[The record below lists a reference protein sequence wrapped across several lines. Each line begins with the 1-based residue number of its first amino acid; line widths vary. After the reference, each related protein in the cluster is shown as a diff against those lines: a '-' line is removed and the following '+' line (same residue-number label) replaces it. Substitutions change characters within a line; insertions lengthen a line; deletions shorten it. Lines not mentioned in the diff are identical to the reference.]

1 MPDCDK
7 SFFQKTHLEIHTRA
21 HTGVK
26 PFVCKEPTC
35 GQRFSQ
41 LGNLKTHE
49 RRHTGERPYRCDICS
64 KTFAQRGNVR
74 AHKIV
79 HTSAKPFTCKLDSC
93 NKQFTQLGN
102 LKSHQNKF
110 HQDTIRNLKR
120 RFETMREG
128 DVVSSWEKNMWE
140 YFGSLYKNC
149 NKGIRGRGK
158 DRRISN
164 IGLVKQEEE
173 EDMSRRDS
181 CISTTSNSSFYS
193 NNGAFPPFDGY
204 PMGPPA
210 SSFTTDFNP
219 VNARMF

>member
-1 MPDCDK
+1 MANIAK
-7 SFFQKTHLEIHTRA
+7 
-21 HTGVK
+21 
-26 PFVCKEPTC
+26 VCKEPTC

-49 RRHTGERPYRCDICS
+49 RRHTGERPYSCEICG

-79 HTSAKPFTCKLDSC
+79 HTSAKPFTCKLDAC

-110 HQDTIRNLKR
+110 HADTIRNLKL
-120 RFETMREG
+120 RFETITPG
-128 DVVSSWEKNMWE
+128 DTVSSFEKEMWE

-149 NKGIRGRGK
+149 NKGIKGRGK

-164 IGLVKQEEE
+164 TGLGFHGLPYTKQE
-173 EDMSRRDS
+173 DDSSRRNSYSSVSSVASEYSSNRAQRMDTMFETYPQHPMEP
-181 CISTTSNSSFYS
+181 TTYQQF
-193 NNGAFPPFDGY
+193 
-204 PMGPPA
+204 
-210 SSFTTDFNP
+210 
-219 VNARMF
+219 